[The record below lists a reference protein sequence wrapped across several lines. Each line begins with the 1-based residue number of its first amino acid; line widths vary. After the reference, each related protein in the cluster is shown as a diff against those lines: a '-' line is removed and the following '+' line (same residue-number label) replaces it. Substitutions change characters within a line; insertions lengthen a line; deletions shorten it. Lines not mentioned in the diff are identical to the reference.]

1 MNPHSFIC
9 QFIATHPEDWEGS
22 LRHTLDLRIKR
33 EGALAIFNYN
43 IIADFHNPIVQE
55 ARGII
60 IDTERLEVVC
70 WPFRKF
76 GNHTEGY
83 ADDID
88 WEHARVLEKVDGSL
102 IKLWYDHAAKKW
114 QFSTN
119 GTIRSENAG
128 VDGAIGLT
136 FFDVIQRADN
146 FGDIPF
152 DRLDR
157 DSTYIFELV
166 SPETKVIIDYGV
178 TTLYHLGTRSN
189 LTGEERYED
198 IGIKMPASYPITSLA
213 DCVAAATALNRTEGG
228 SGAVTHEGFVVVDDR
243 YHRVKVKSPD
253 YIVMHRLNLS
263 GHIPKQDCLILLLS
277 GRENIDLYLSAN
289 PDLIP
294 TIKFYDYKLAE
305 LFLSADRLGEMAR
318 RLFDEYSGDRGAV
331 ARIINR
337 HPLAAI
343 AFRCLTRPESGSEIL
358 RSMPIERITK
368 LIPTYEQEDLSTLFI
383 EDAEG

>member
-1 MNPHSFIC
+1 MNAHSFLC
-9 QFIATHPEDWEGS
+9 RFLAEHPEDWEQI
-22 LRHTLDLRIKR
+22 LHRDLDLRIKR

-43 IIADFHNPIVQE
+43 IIANFHDPIVQE

-83 ADDID
+83 ADKID

-102 IKLWYDHAAKKW
+102 IKLWYDRAAERW

-119 GTIRSENAG
+119 GTIRADSAT
-128 VDGAIGLT
+128 VDGSPGLT
-136 FFDVIQRADN
+136 FLDVIRRTDN
-146 FGDIPF
+146 YGDIPF

-157 DSTYIFELV
+157 DATYIFELV

-189 LTGEERYED
+189 ITGEERIED
-198 IGIKMPASYPITSLA
+198 IGIRTPASYPITSLA
-213 DCVAAATALNRTEGG
+213 DCIAAANALNRGEGEG
-228 SGAVTHEGFVVVDDR
+228 VTHEGFVVVDSAFR
-243 YHRVKVKSPD
+243 RVKVKSPD

-263 GHIPKQDCLILLLS
+263 GHIPKQDCIILLLS
-277 GRENIDLYLSAN
+277 GRENMDLYLAAN
-289 PDLIP
+289 PDLAP
-294 TIKFYDYKLAE
+294 TIKFYDYKLTE
-305 LFLSADRLGEMAR
+305 LLYTADQLGKLAR
-318 RLFDEYSGDRGAV
+318 HLFDEYSGDRGAV

-337 HPLAAI
+337 HPLAPI

-358 RSMPIERITK
+358 RSMPVERITK
-368 LIPTYEQEDLSTLFI
+368 LIPTYEAEDLSRLF
-383 EDAEG
+383 EEGDPQ

>member
-1 MNPHSFIC
+1 MNQYSFIC
-9 QFIATHPEDWEGS
+9 RFIAEHPEDWEAT
-22 LRHTLDLRIKR
+22 LRRTLDLRIKH

-83 ADDID
+83 ADEIN
-88 WEHARVLEKVDGSL
+88 WANARVLEKVDGSL
-102 IKLWYDHAAKKW
+102 IKLWYDRAADKW

-119 GTIRSENAG
+119 GTIRADG
-128 VDGAIGLT
+128 ATVDGKPGLT
-136 FFDVIQRADN
+136 FLDVIRRADN
-146 FGDIPF
+146 YGDIPF

-157 DSTYIFELV
+157 DTTYIFELV

-189 LTGEERYED
+189 VTGEERCED
-198 IGIKMPASYPITSLA
+198 IGIKTPASYPITSLA
-213 DCVAAATALNRTEGG
+213 DCVAAANALNRNDESAG
-228 SGAVTHEGFVVVDDR
+228 VTHEGFVVVDDR

-277 GRENIDLYLSAN
+277 GRENIDLYLTAN
-289 PDLIP
+289 PDLVP
-294 TIKFYDYKLAE
+294 AIKFYDYKLAE
-305 LFLSADRLGEMAR
+305 LCLSADRLGEMAR

-337 HPLAAI
+337 HPLAPI
-343 AFRCLTRPESGSEIL
+343 AFRCLSRPESGSEIL

-368 LIPTYEQEDLSTLFI
+368 LIPTYEPEDLSKLF
-383 EDAEG
+383 EEVTEN